1 MLSVPSERHLD
12 PVMLEVLR
20 QVDRVARDLPLEY
33 FMVGAMARD
42 ILLTPFGGVNWLG
55 W

>member
-42 ILLTPFGGVNWLG
+42 ILLTLFGGVDRLG